1 MRVFHP
7 RSVHVRIA
15 AGCNLGCVFCER
27 ENLPEASPGTGRRK
41 RGTLTFLDGRNDLAI
56 EKDME
61 LATWELVKEKL
72 MPHTD
77 FMELG
82 GLGEPTLGKL
92 FPQAAK
98 DIVAAGKGLF
108 FFTNGHYLNLP
119 QVLESVGDTPHIS
132 ISIDAGTAEAYKRI
146 RKGDLDKLIESV
158 TAFRAAKPNA
168 IIDSQFTAIADNID
182 EIPRWVE
189 LCAKL
194 GIGRTEHGEQL
205 LLIGADHHST
215 SRVDQSVRFFK
226 DRTLKALA
234 EAVDIAQR
242 EGLWLMSRLPAFS
255 EANPNAGDDG
265 SDPRKLRRWADLMF
279 FGENPCGGTDTT
291 DVSAGSCLVVGS
303 MILTQGGRWMAVES
317 LRPGDPLVTVT
328 EKGERRIERVK
339 AAQVVK
345 DQETLKIVH
354 EKGRFECSKSHP
366 LPVPGGELINAEDL
380 RPGHFL
386 IGENGTPIKVSAIE
400 EVGLREVVVLEM
412 EGPNRLY
419 FSGGVWHHNKT
430 VPITENTIV
439 GPPGEELPGAARS
452 MGIPTF
458 GASEDEEREIVTT
471 SKELYVDYDGTVWSC
486 LARHEIGN
494 VATGTWRTIVEDN
507 QAYQEWLANWHYG
520 TSNSNDT
527 CKSCPRRK

>member
-27 ENLPEASPGTGRRK
+27 ENLPESTPGTGRRK
-41 RGTLTFLDGRNDLAI
+41 RGTLTFTDGRADLPI

-61 LATWELVKEKL
+61 PEVWELVKEKL

-77 FMELG
+77 HMELG

-92 FPQAAK
+92 FPQAAS
-98 DIVAAGKGLF
+98 DIVAAGKSLF

-119 QVLESVGDTPHIS
+119 RVLDAVGDTPHVS
-132 ISIDAGTAEAYKRI
+132 ISIDAGTPEAYKRI
-146 RKGDLDKLIESV
+146 RKGDLGKLIESV

-189 LCAKL
+189 LCARL
-194 GIGRTEHGEQL
+194 GIGRTDHGEQL
-205 LLIGADHHST
+205 LLIGADHHAT
-215 SRVDQSVRFFK
+215 SRVDQSVRFYK
-226 DRTLKALA
+226 DRTLAALA

-255 EANPNAGDDG
+255 EENPNAGDDG

-279 FGENPCGGTDTT
+279 FGANPCGGTDVTTT
-291 DVSAGSCLVVGS
+291 DVTASCLVTGS
-303 MILTQGGRWMAVES
+303 MILTQGGRWMPVES
-317 LRPGDPLVTVT
+317 LRPGEPLVTIT

-339 AAQVVK
+339 TVQVVK

-354 EKGRFECSKSHP
+354 EKGRFECSLSHP
-366 LPVPGGELINAEDL
+366 LPVPGGEPVNASDL
-380 RPGHFL
+380 KVGDFL
-386 IGENGTPIKVSAIE
+386 IGEGGTPLKITAIE
-400 EVGLREVVVLEM
+400 PGGVREVVLLEM
-412 EGPNRLY
+412 DGPHHLF
-419 FSGGVWHHNKT
+419 FSAGVWHHNKESTLT
-430 VPITENTIV
+430 VITETGV
-439 GPPGEELPGAARS
+439 SPPG
-452 MGIPTF
+452 
-458 GASEDEEREIVTT
+458 EDEEREVVTT
-471 SKELYVDYDGTVWSC
+471 SKELYVDYDGTIWSC
-486 LARHEIGN
+486 LARHEIGD
-494 VATGTWRTIVEDN
+494 VRKGTWESVVEEN